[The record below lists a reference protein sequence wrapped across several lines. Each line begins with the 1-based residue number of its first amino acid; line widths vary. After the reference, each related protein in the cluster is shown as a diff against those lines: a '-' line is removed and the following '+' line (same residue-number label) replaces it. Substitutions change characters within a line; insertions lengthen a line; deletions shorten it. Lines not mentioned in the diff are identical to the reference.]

1 MTGSLTALKQKNRD
15 FWTDFV
21 VNSCGVC
28 DDFVWT
34 KCFTIFDQGSGIQ
47 LWKVTHK
54 NLVQGLPM
62 AILTRLSANESS
74 PMAISIRVSARY
86 RPNNKK
92 QNILYKFF
100 SKPKN
105 HISAQSLVLKYLFLF
120 HATKIR
126 LISRLSAQSY
136 ICFCSSMIELTIS
149 VFFFWTKTKFLSVKS
164 RFAFLLFLRKY
175 PEWDVHFYS
184 FFRCCIVG
192 ILVFE
197 HDTVS
202 LSV

>member
-1 MTGSLTALKQKNRD
+1 
-15 FWTDFV
+15 V
-21 VNSCGVC
+21 VNSCGIC

-74 PMAISIRVSARY
+74 PMAISIRVSAKY

-120 HATKIR
+120 HAIKIR

-136 ICFCSSMIELTIS
+136 ICFCSSMIELTIC
-149 VFFFWTKTKFLSVKS
+149 FFFFLNKNKIFVGKVSFCLFTF
-164 RFAFLLFLRKY
+164 FAEVSGMGRSLLQFFPLLY
-175 PEWDVHFYS
+175 CWDF
-184 FFRCCIVG
+184 G
-192 ILVFE
+192 I
-197 HDTVS
+197 
-202 LSV
+202 